1 MASIFKNMKISLI
14 NLIPFKDEAFRN
26 KVKKVLKLK
35 IITKIYVP
43 SNLDQLKKLIK
54 KNIKKCTFIQP
65 I

>member
-1 MASIFKNMKISLI
+1 LASIFKNMKISLI